1 MPEYS
6 FDEALSAA
14 PDRPS
19 VMIAIDD
26 AMCELEHKDPRKT
39 KLSKRDFWGVRSAEI
54 EFEWTTPWDLVRR
67 HAGSRSS
74 ALHTEEKR

>member
-19 VMIAIDD
+19 IMIAID
-26 AMCELEHKDPRKT
+26 
-39 KLSKRDFWGVRSAEI
+39 
-54 EFEWTTPWDLVRR
+54 
-67 HAGSRSS
+67 SR
-74 ALHTEEKR
+74 ARFHDRGN